1 MIRGG
6 HFDVL
11 IPVDELDHYPSLHR
25 FSERPMVKTQEGR
38 EFAVLKAQD
47 NGHCGFAC
55 LLFLRRILKVEERT
69 TNDTVLA
76 SEDEALIV
84 GSDSP
89 ERSPDR
95 GLQAPEPCSVRS
107 VNY

>member
-11 IPVDELDHYPSLHR
+11 IPVDEQDHYPSFHR
-25 FSERPMVKTQEGR
+25 ISERPMVKTQEGR

-55 LLFLRRILKVEERT
+55 LLFIRRILKEQERT
-69 TNDTVLA
+69 TNDTVLV

-89 ERSPDR
+89 ESSPDR
-95 GLQAPEPCSVRS
+95 DDPEYRP
-107 VNY
+107 